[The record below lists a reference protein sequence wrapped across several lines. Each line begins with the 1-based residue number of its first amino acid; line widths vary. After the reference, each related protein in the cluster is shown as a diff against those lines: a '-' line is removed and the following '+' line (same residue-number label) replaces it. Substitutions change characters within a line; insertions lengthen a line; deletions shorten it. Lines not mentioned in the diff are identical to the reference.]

1 MAFYQGLMQ
10 NGIYSLTHS
19 EGLRSIVFK
28 KTTNDDS
35 SQAKDDENSNVK
47 SDGESNEEITN
58 KQCAMTAVPNNIPGG
73 EN

>member
-28 KTTNDDS
+28 KVANDS
-35 SQAKDDENSNVK
+35 SNDA
-47 SDGESNEEITN
+47 
-58 KQCAMTAVPNNIPGG
+58 
-73 EN
+73 